1 MIIIQA
7 KLQIWCKQRDMED
20 QCSHLLSGSGSM
32 SEDFFIWI
40 LIQIQIQIQEAKRT
54 EIMKEKNRKK
64 IGKVTLNNFL
74 TFN

>member
-1 MIIIQA
+1 
-7 KLQIWCKQRDMED
+7 
-20 QCSHLLSGSGSM
+20 M
-32 SEDFFIWI
+32 SENVFIWI